1 MDRLFAL
8 ISISILLVACTPTL
22 NHIEVSPS
30 APASAATQTTC
41 QPSQIQKSE
50 NSFAEIQG
58 TMNSDGELWALLF
71 FEEAHANE
79 DLKIAWR
86 ITGTGEEFQ
95 AEAQNED
102 GTITALPVWGPE
114 YHGGSSWERPGQE
127 WGTGFSFPEP
137 GCWTIKVTR
146 GATTGEIMLDVLNP

>member
-71 FEEAHANE
+71 FDEAHANE
-79 DLKIAWR
+79 DLKIVWR
-86 ITGTGEEFQ
+86 ITGTDEEFH
-95 AEAQNED
+95 AEAQNDAPPCKPASEVPK
-102 GTITALPVWGPE
+102 GNRLTV
-114 YHGGSSWERPGQE
+114 YGSSAVTLRVSRP
-127 WGTGFSFPEP
+127 
-137 GCWTIKVTR
+137 CLANDR
-146 GATTGEIMLDVLNP
+146 R